1 MSTRDA
7 GTFPGSLDLPT
18 PGEAVL
24 AGPNVGVL
32 SPVPRDFA

>member
-1 MSTRDA
+1 
-7 GTFPGSLDLPT
+7 LPA

-32 SPVPRDFA
+32 APVPRDFA